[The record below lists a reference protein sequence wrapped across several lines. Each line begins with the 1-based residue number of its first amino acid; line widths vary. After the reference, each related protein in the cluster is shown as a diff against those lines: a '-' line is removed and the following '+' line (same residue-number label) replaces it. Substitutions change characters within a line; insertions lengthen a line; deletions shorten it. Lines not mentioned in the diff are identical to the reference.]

1 MDSNA
6 QDSSSRLIRNLS
18 FVGQFEGLVKRMD
31 GFDKSRH
38 TPPKFASDRAQQFLA
53 RLAEPELTEWG
64 EELFT
69 AFREGMGYRRKDI
82 SLSIENGSA
91 RIEAKDFTL
100 ERRYELFHDEPD
112 SYWVETELREAVS
125 SDFLEEGGFNES
137 VGPQFERLRCVF
149 QRETRVEDVIDG
161 IEEAE
166 GSMVSVDYPSTCEH
180 CEARIEGLDAI
191 FRFDAATLEVRFPSF
206 GMPRQLIGA
215 YRAMSDALAD
225 VEVMRDLLAL
235 K

>member
-1 MDSNA
+1 MDSSN
-6 QDSSSRLIRNLS
+6 SRLIRNLS
-18 FVGQFEGLVKRMD
+18 FVGQYQGLVKRMN

-53 RLAEPELTEWG
+53 RLAEPELAEWG

-69 AFREGMGYRRKDI
+69 ALREGMGYRRKDI

-100 ERRYELFHDEPD
+100 ERRYELFQNEPE
-112 SYWVETELREAVS
+112 SYWVETELREAGS
-125 SDFLEEGGFNES
+125 SDLLEEGGFNEA

-149 QRETRVEDVIDG
+149 QRETKVEEVIDG
-161 IEEAE
+161 IEEAD
-166 GSMVSVDYPSTCEH
+166 SSSVSVDYPSTCEH
-180 CEARIEGLDAI
+180 CEARIEGLDAV
-191 FRFDAATLEVRFPSF
+191 FRFDAATLEIRFPSF

-215 YRAMSDALAD
+215 YQSMADALAD
-225 VEVMRDLLAL
+225 VGAIRDLLAL